1 MSQFPYFVVV
11 VQLLSHVWLFENP
24 WTAARWAPLFFTI
37 SWSLLKFMFTE
48 INDVIQSSYLLS
60 PLLFLPSIFPS
71 IRVFSYELALPIKWP
86 SIGASASVSVPLMNI
101 QDGFF
106 FRMDWFDLLAVQG
119 IQKFIQHYSS
129 KASILWCSVFFM
141 VQLSHPYMTTGK
153 AVDLWAEC
161 KYWGND
167 NGSVCYGLHS
177 HLHSL
182 QPFHQTSCFGSWIEC
197 SLRTGGTPR
206 PSNALFENEIC
217 IVKSHG
223 YRLYNNWVEGL
234 LQVKWNFS
242 YFISFP
248 LFLFS
253 PWGKHRKVIL
263 FIGSPDI

>member
-1 MSQFPYFVVV
+1 MTG
-11 VQLLSHVWLFENP
+11 L
-24 WTAARWAPLFFTI
+24 I
-37 SWSLLKFMFTE
+37 
-48 INDVIQSSYLLS
+48 
-60 PLLFLPSIFPS
+60 
-71 IRVFSYELALPIKWP
+71 
-86 SIGASASVSVPLMNI
+86 
-101 QDGFF
+101 
-106 FRMDWFDLLAVQG
+106 LLAVQETLRSL
-119 IQKFIQHYSS
+119 FQHHSL

-153 AVDLWAEC
+153 AIDLWAEC